1 MEDGAN
7 VGTDVG
13 WADADTSGRNDGAP
27 LGIEEGASVGNDD
40 RSTEG
45 NVLGSRL
52 GSCVGYSDGSDVAR
66 LGLEL
71 DTIICRPPPQ
81 LQHASPTVLP
91 SKIVPASPMMPQK
104 VSGSVLICTQPM
116 IGISLNLHPGSST
129 HADGAS
135 LMTLLGPLDGG
146 DEPASDGSS
155 VGTMLCFTDGESDD
169 VFVGCVLLTTV
180 GNPVGSDV
188 GMLDGVML
196 GTSEGS
202 SVG

>member
-1 MEDGAN
+1 MEDGVN
-7 VGTDVG
+7 VGTNDG

-27 LGIEEGASVGNDD
+27 LGMEEGASVGNDD

-52 GSCVGYSDGSDVAR
+52 GNCDGYTDGSDVAR

-91 SKIVPASPMMPQK
+91 LWVIPASPMMPQK

-129 HADGAS
+129 HVDGAS
-135 LMTLLGPLDGG
+135 LMILLGPLDGRE
-146 DEPASDGSS
+146 EPSLDGSS
-155 VGTMLCFTDGESDD
+155 VGTMLCFTDGESDN
-169 VFVGCVLLTTV
+169 VFVGCVLLTSV

-188 GMLDGVML
+188 GMLEGVML
-196 GTSEGS
+196 GT
-202 SVG
+202 